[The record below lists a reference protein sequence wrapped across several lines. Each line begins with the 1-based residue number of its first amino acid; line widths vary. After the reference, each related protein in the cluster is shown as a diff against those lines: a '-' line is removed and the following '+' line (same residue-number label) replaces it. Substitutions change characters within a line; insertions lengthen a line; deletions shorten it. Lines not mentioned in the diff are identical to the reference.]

1 MNKRKIILI
10 IAIIVDLFIF
20 SILIYSNKILKE
32 RIIKLDKNYSNL
44 QRKLTTQIENVSKID
59 EKVNK
64 LMNKLEK
71 EEKLQNE
78 VTSDYYYE
86 AVKNLDKQIFLTD
99 FKNYM
104 PVGNEIKISETDA
117 KKLAQKGF
125 EESKSRIAGE
135 GADDVDSETIRI
147 EEVFANNYF
156 TRLYRESNEDYTKIK
171 RKCYV
176 VQRENEM
183 GCGISIYVDVTTG
196 LIIGGEA
203 FGD

>member
-71 EEKLQNE
+71 NEKFRYSN
-78 VTSDYYYE
+78 
-86 AVKNLDKQIFLTD
+86 IF
-99 FKNYM
+99 N
-104 PVGNEIKISETDA
+104 
-117 KKLAQKGF
+117 
-125 EESKSRIAGE
+125 
-135 GADDVDSETIRI
+135 
-147 EEVFANNYF
+147 
-156 TRLYRESNEDYTKIK
+156 
-171 RKCYV
+171 
-176 VQRENEM
+176 
-183 GCGISIYVDVTTG
+183 
-196 LIIGGEA
+196 
-203 FGD
+203 